1 MIDDPHPSDHED
13 ALEDEAPDD
22 HALEDEA
29 REDEAPENEALAEAY
44 NRGLDLQKAGDFEG
58 AEAAFR
64 EALALDPNDSGGVS
78 IRLAAIGADLAP
90 EKMPDAYVATLFDQH
105 ADVFDEILVDELGYC
120 VPLLLRDLIGRL
132 SIGPF
137 SRLLDLG
144 CGTGLTGMSL
154 ADCSVHRTGVDLS
167 ECIVEIA
174 YDREV
179 YDDLYVGEA
188 VEFLK
193 DFEEEDGT
201 RPHWD
206 LIAATDVFP
215 YLGAVEPFLEGAA
228 DRLNTKGYLAFS
240 TETLPDEVLDGRSYM
255 VGPNNRF
262 AQGEGYIQA
271 VLQAAGFDL
280 LAMDPITV
288 RLEAGEPVPG
298 HLVMAQLR

>member
-1 MIDDPHPSDHED
+1 MNDDTQ
-13 ALEDEAPDD
+13 APDD
-22 HALEDEA
+22 PEDD
-29 REDEAPENEALAEAY
+29 EDNALAEAY
-44 NRGLDLQKAGDFEG
+44 NRGLELQKAGDFKG
-58 AEAAFR
+58 AERAFR
-64 EALALDPNDSGGVS
+64 EVLTLDPEDSGGAS
-78 IRLAAIGADLAP
+78 IRLAAIGAEISP

-120 VPLLLRDLIGRL
+120 VPLLVRDLITRL
-132 SIGPF
+132 EIGPF
-137 SRLLDLG
+137 ARVLDLG
-144 CGTGLTGMSL
+144 CGTGLTGMAL

-167 ECIVEIA
+167 ERIVELA

-179 YDDLYVGEA
+179 YEDLYVGEA

-201 RPHWD
+201 RPGWD

-215 YLGAVEPFLEGAA
+215 YLGAVEPFLESAV
-228 DRLNTKGYLAFS
+228 DRLTPCGYLTFS
-240 TETLPDEVLDGRSYM
+240 TETLSDALLQGRPYM

-262 AQGEGYIQA
+262 AQSEAYIRSA
-271 VLQAAGFDL
+271 LDKSGFDI

-288 RLEAGEPVPG
+288 RQEAGDPVPG